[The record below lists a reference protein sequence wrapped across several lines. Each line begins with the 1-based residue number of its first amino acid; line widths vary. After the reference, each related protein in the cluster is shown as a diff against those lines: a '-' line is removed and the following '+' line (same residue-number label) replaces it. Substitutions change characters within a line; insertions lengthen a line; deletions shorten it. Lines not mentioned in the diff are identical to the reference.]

1 MILLA
6 VACLVFVSC
15 GPRTEKATE
24 VTEETTCCELTP
36 EQEADWANWDNLDL
50 ERQTALIGEVK
61 AFFDD
66 CHAKCEAKCEAA
78 KEEGAVPEEVCPEKE
93 AKRAEFKAKWDAF
106 DTMTLEEQKALL
118 DQAFECKAKC
128 CHDKEAEEAPVQE

>member
-1 MILLA
+1 MA
-6 VACLVFVSC
+6 VACLVFISC
-15 GPRTEKATE
+15 GPRTETPTE
-24 VTEETTCCELTP
+24 VVEETTCALTP

-50 ERQTALIGEVK
+50 ERQTALVGEVK

-66 CHAKCEAKCEAA
+66 CHAKCEAKCQEA
-78 KEEGAVPEEVCPEKE
+78 KEEGAEPAEVCPEKE
-93 AKRAEFKAKWDAF
+93 AQRAEFKAKWDAF

-128 CHDKEAEEAPVQE
+128 CKAEEAPVQE